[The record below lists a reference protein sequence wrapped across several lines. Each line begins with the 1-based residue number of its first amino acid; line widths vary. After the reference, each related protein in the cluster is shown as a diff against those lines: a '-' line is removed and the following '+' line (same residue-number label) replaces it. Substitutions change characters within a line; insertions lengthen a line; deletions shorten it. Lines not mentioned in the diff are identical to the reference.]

1 MSAYKNT
8 SVFISLIL
16 RHHPEVIGIKLDGH
30 GWADAGE
37 LIDGINAGGKFHLS
51 REILEQIVREDGKQR
66 YSFNEDHSK
75 IRANQGH
82 SVNVDVEL
90 KQMAPPEILYHGT
103 AEKSVASID
112 KSGLLPMNRLYVHLS
127 KDEETAVK
135 VGARHGRPVA
145 YRVRAGEMNRDGY
158 AFFISQNGVW
168 LTKKVPVK
176 YLDKDYKEFRPILK

>member
-1 MSAYKNT
+1 MDITHN
-8 SVFISLIL
+8 
-16 RHHPEVIGIKLDGH
+16 IGGCR
-30 GWADAGE
+30 E

-112 KSGLLPMNRLYVHLS
+112 KSGLLPMNRFYVHLQ
-127 KDEETAVK
+127 
-135 VGARHGRPVA
+135 R
-145 YRVRAGEMNRDGY
+145 
-158 AFFISQNGVW
+158 
-168 LTKKVPVK
+168 
-176 YLDKDYKEFRPILK
+176 